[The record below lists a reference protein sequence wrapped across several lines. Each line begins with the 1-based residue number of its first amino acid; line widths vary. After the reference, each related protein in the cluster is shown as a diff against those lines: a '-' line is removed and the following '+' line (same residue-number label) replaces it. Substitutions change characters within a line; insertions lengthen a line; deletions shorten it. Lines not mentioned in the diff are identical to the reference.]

1 MPLMWRCGI
10 PLRLSIIK
18 CSTLV
23 SSEMNLKQITRSI
36 LVEIDVMENHLAV
49 ITHFRVN
56 WRLQK

>member
-1 MPLMWRCGI
+1 MPLMWRCRI

-23 SSEMNLKQITRSI
+23 SSEMNLKQITTRI
-36 LVEIDVMENHLAV
+36 LVEIDVIENLLAA

-56 WRLQK
+56 CRLQK